1 MLRLMGW
8 LRKISLIGL
17 IAAVL
22 TPFVLR
28 PFLTMGISAH
38 HVTLVKTFTQPCPVK
53 HQPCGLICQL
63 DSQTREIDTR
73 PENASEFLSLSGLET
88 HASWEAAGLETG
100 LAPPLRKSNPNL
112 YPLFLRI

>member
-73 PENASEFLSLSGLET
+73 PENASEFLSLRPRDPRFLGSGR
-88 HASWEAAGLETG
+88 AGNG
-100 LAPPLRKSNPNL
+100 LGPSPTKIKS
-112 YPLFLRI
+112 